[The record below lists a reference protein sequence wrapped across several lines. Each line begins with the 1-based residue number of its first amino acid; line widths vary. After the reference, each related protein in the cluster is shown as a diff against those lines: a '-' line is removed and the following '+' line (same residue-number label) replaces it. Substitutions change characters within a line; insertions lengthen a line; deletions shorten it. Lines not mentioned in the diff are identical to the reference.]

1 MAELL
6 HITTPVN
13 SKGFEYANSKHA
25 QQVQTD
31 QVFNLGDTSKVQKTT
46 ERTEEYTNRDTK
58 DGSALSIN
66 VDVPKNP
73 SPASA
78 ILRSIV
84 GSGTTY
90 ALSSEG
96 STDTLNKVTEFANE
110 VMLNPSNLSV
120 DMAAQEKDA
129 TIFGDSI
136 WSEMKNILMS
146 GSDEIGQAVLQ
157 FTKAASDASA
167 RDDILNSISSNLRFL
182 AQNAA
187 PSRELADQLTNAA
200 DSLNG
205 ENFASMKSSVLGML
219 DSLNNSLLINDDMK
233 SLISLTIYN
242 MSRYNG
248 SASALGESFN
258 AILDMTSGAKQA
270 DMLRQLFMKYIENA
284 DLPADIKIESLNSL
298 VQGSAPAA
306 SSLSLLAEKLG
317 ETMNGCDISA
327 ASLAAALDGIDPEG
341 GTEALRDTL
350 LAAMPNSTYGG
361 LNSII
366 KSYDATGNIRSLL
379 DRLSIM
385 INSVDDMEK
394 KTLLADKVND
404 ILSHFTV
411 NEKDISLTT
420 DSILQQQSLTLLSQ
434 RLGSNLDS
442 ALESISAQ
450 QLSAM
455 LSGLNTIN
463 GSASLRAAFEMLLPQ
478 NSTGELNLLLRSF
491 NSTGD
496 LNKLIDC
503 LSITLNSIKDMDK
516 KIILAQSVNEMLENL
531 TNTQGVKYQPPTS
544 MANLM
549 DFLAK
554 NLNDP
559 SLKSLSSMSRSDIM
573 QGLLTAPGVFTPL
586 LHYLVPIDD
595 GEMKAFGELW
605 ADPDAE
611 NRNGAKESKHLFLC
625 FDIED
630 VGYFEL
636 ELQTQDKNLQ
646 VTLLC
651 PAGTESIFRPV
662 KDDIGRLAAANGYT
676 AEGTRIGALI
686 KKRDLTQVFPKIQEK
701 RSGLNVKI

>member
-6 HITTPVN
+6 NITTPITPKN
-13 SKGFEYANSKHA
+13 FDFTNKHA

-31 QVFNLGDTSKVQKTT
+31 QIFNLGDTSKVQKTT
-46 ERTEEYTNRDTK
+46 ERTEEYTNQDTK
-58 DGSALSIN
+58 NGSSVSIN

-73 SPASA
+73 TAASN
-78 ILRSIV
+78 ILRSII
-84 GSGTTY
+84 GQGTIS
-90 ALSSEG
+90 ALASDG
-96 STDTLNKVTEFANE
+96 NTDTLSKVTEFANE
-110 VMLNPSNLSV
+110 VMLSPSNLSF
-120 DMAAQEKDA
+120 DMAAQEKEA
-129 TIFGDSI
+129 TIFGDPI
-136 WSEMKNILMS
+136 WSQMKNILMG

-157 FTKAASDASA
+157 FTKAASDASS
-167 RDDILNSISSNLRFL
+167 RDDILASVSSNLRFL

-187 PSRELADQLTNAA
+187 PTRDLAQQLYDAA
-200 DSLNG
+200 DALSRD
-205 ENFASMKSSVLGML
+205 NFSSMKGSVLGML
-219 DSLNNSLLINDDMK
+219 DSLNSSLLMNDDMK
-233 SLISLTIYN
+233 NLISLTIYN

-258 AILDMTSGAKQA
+258 AILDMTSSTEQA
-270 DMLRQLFMKYIENA
+270 DLLRQLFMKYIEGAN
-284 DLPADIKIESLNSL
+284 LPSDIKIESLNSL
-298 VQGSAPAA
+298 IQGSAPAA

-317 ETMNGCDISA
+317 AAMNGYGISA
-327 ASLAAALDGIDPEG
+327 DALAAALGNIDPNG
-341 GTEALRDTL
+341 GTDALL
-350 LAAMPNSTYGG
+350 NAMLAAMPSNMSGA

-366 KSYDATGNIRSLL
+366 KSYNTTGNIRSLL

-394 KTLLADKVND
+394 KTMLANKVND
-404 ILSHFTV
+404 ILSTFTV
-411 NEKDISLTT
+411 SEQDISLTT
-420 DSILQQQSLTLLSQ
+420 DSILQQQSLTMLSQ
-434 RLGSNLDS
+434 KLGGNLDA
-442 ALESISAQ
+442 ALDKISAQ

-455 LSGLNTIN
+455 LSRLDTSG
-463 GSASLRAAFEMLLPQ
+463 GSASLRAAFEALLPQ

-503 LSITLNSIKDMDK
+503 LSITLNALKNMDK
-516 KIILAQSVNEMLENL
+516 KIILAQSINEILGNL
-531 TNTQGVKYQPPTS
+531 TDTKGVKYQPPTS

-554 NLNDP
+554 NINDP

-573 QGLLTAPGVFTPL
+573 QGLLTAPSVFTPL

-595 GEMKAFGELW
+595 GIMKAFGELW
-605 ADPDAE
+605 ADPDGE
-611 NRNGAKESKHLFLC
+611 NRNGAKDSKHLFLC

-651 PAGTESIFRPV
+651 PAGTESVFRPV
-662 KDDIGRLAAANGYT
+662 KEDISKIAAANGYT
-676 AEGTRIGALI
+676 AEGTYIGALM
-686 KKRDLTQVFPKIQEK
+686 KKRDLTQVFPKIQNN